1 MAFLKIDWI
10 VFQVNLLYLVFWKKD
25 KIKRILANG
34 DAGPLSVLYGGP
46 HQSQP
51 AFGKVRAGVRV
62 YPFTVM
68 DGVLYLIA
76 RMTISEMVDAD
87 DFLANTLRIAN
98 PEYMWDTYWSKHKN
112 EVTHQIP
119 TTCADDA
126 ALGSDGT
133 SLHLRE
139 IPAEIAAQI
148 RLDPK
153 PGQGVPLKTKDGKI
167 ATTGLIGYYRRLS
180 AASAALL
187 DEFFLEDHLE
197 V

>member
-1 MAFLKIDWI
+1 MEAYII
-10 VFQVNLLYLVFWKKD
+10 FWKKD

-51 AFGKVRAGVRV
+51 AFGKVSAGSCV

-76 RMTISEMVDAD
+76 RMTISEIVDAD
-87 DFLANTLRIAN
+87 DYLANTLKIAN
-98 PEYMWDTYWSKHKN
+98 PEYMWDTYWINHKN

-119 TTCADDA
+119 TTCADAA

-133 SLHLRE
+133 SLRLRA
-139 IPAEIAAQI
+139 ISAEIAAQL
-148 RLDPK
+148 RVGAK
-153 PGQGVPLKTKDGKI
+153 PGQELPLKAKDGKI

-180 AASAALL
+180 AESAALL
-187 DEFFLEDHLE
+187 DEFFE
-197 V
+197 